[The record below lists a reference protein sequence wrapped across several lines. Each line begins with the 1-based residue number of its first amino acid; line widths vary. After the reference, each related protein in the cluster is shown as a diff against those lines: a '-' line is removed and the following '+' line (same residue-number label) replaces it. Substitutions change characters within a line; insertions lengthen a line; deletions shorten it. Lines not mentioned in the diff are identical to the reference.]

1 MIRISTYL
9 ARPKITLGRIVIT
22 LRSYQVLQS
31 LNVSINVRGHHAVGL
46 RATCSTKGISWLAA
60 KWSFEV
66 AVSRHQL
73 QDGEACC
80 KIFHLERERENV
92 MTWGCGVGFGNDW
105 ALICS
110 SWDGLNEC
118 RRRVD
123 ERKVGS
129 SQS

>member
-1 MIRISTYL
+1 MIILISTYL

-31 LNVSINVRGHHAVGL
+31 LDVSIDVRGHHAVGL

-80 KIFHLERERENV
+80 EIFHLGRE
-92 MTWGCGVGFGNDW
+92 GKAVGLAYGNDW
-105 ALICS
+105 ALICF

-118 RRRVD
+118 PRRVD

>member
-1 MIRISTYL
+1 MIILISTTYL

-31 LNVSINVRGHHAVGL
+31 LDVSINVRGHHAVGL

-60 KWSFEV
+60 KGSFEV

-80 KIFHLERERENV
+80 EIFHLGRE
-92 MTWGCGVGFGNDW
+92 GKAVGL
-105 ALICS
+105 ALGTI
-110 SWDGLNEC
+110 GH
-118 RRRVD
+118 
-123 ERKVGS
+123 
-129 SQS
+129 

>member
-1 MIRISTYL
+1 MILISTTYL

-31 LNVSINVRGHHAVGL
+31 LDVSINVRGHHAVGL

-80 KIFHLERERENV
+80 EIFHLEREREGENV
-92 MTWGCGVGFGNDW
+92 MTLGLWGWLWERLGVDLFLLGW
-105 ALICS
+105 A
-110 SWDGLNEC
+110 E
-118 RRRVD
+118 
-123 ERKVGS
+123 
-129 SQS
+129 

>member
-1 MIRISTYL
+1 MMISTYL

-22 LRSYQVLQS
+22 LRSHQVLQS
-31 LNVSINVRGHHAVGL
+31 LDISINVRGHHAVGL

-80 KIFHLERERENV
+80 EIFHLGREGKAVGLALERL
-92 MTWGCGVGFGNDW
+92 GVDLFLLGW
-105 ALICS
+105 A
-110 SWDGLNEC
+110 E
-118 RRRVD
+118 
-123 ERKVGS
+123 
-129 SQS
+129 